1 MHPHGKLPMGIV
13 SKTVDSDTEWVEAR
27 VTFMKLEAEHKAA
40 TIGLAKKR
48 QALPW
53 RKIDQEYVFDG
64 GPLGQKSL
72 AELFGKA
79 DTLFV
84 YHLMYSTG
92 KERACPRC
100 TSLLDQFQSLKLHVQ
115 ASGLMTF
122 AIIAK
127 GKYESLIPAI
137 ESNNWIWDFYY
148 ASGNSFP
155 ENVGVTK
162 GGGLAGAEGMYDYV
176 KPWTGGTEGPENPP
190 GISISKRDADGQVY
204 HTYSVFGTALLELV
218 QYNLMFDLMPKV
230 RPAGAPEMSFLKH
243 KDAYEY
249 PGGVY

>member
-1 MHPHGKLPMGIV
+1 MDK
-13 SKTVDSDTEWVEAR
+13 D
-27 VTFMKLEAEHKAA
+27 
-40 TIGLAKKR
+40 
-48 QALPW
+48 
-53 RKIDQEYVFDG
+53 YVFEG
-64 GPLGQKSL
+64 GPLGHKSL
-72 AELFGKA
+72 GELFGKA

-127 GKYESLIPAI
+127 GEYESLIPAI
-137 ESNNWIWDFYY
+137 ESNNWIWDVYS

-155 ENVGVTK
+155 EDVGVTK

-176 KPWTGGTEGPENPP
+176 KPWPSGADGPDNLP
-190 GISISKRDADGQVY
+190 GISIFKRDAHGQVY

-218 QYNLMFDLMPKV
+218 QYNFMFDLTPDG
-230 RPAGAPEMSFLKH
+230 RPAGAPELSFLKH

-249 PGGVY
+249 PGEVY